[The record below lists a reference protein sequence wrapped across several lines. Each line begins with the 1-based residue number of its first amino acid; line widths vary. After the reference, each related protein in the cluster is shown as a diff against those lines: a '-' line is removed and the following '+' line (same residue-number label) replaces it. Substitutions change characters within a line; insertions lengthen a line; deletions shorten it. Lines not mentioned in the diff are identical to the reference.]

1 LNSNSHLCKS
11 EPDFTKCNMF
21 LDKYLW
27 ISMEAQVRSS
37 LGLQSWLGA
46 STCGVIHLSLPSDAR
61 DNLTK

>member
-1 LNSNSHLCKS
+1 
-11 EPDFTKCNMF
+11 MF

-27 ISMEAQVRSS
+27 ISMEVRSS